1 MFELI
6 PISKFEWGWLVA
18 PGSALLHP
26 QKSLSFTP
34 GFSLVLV
41 QAITQKP
48 FQRFPAGKNGKPLK
62 RFSALVL
69 RLVTRLK
76 PGVNDRDF

>member
-1 MFELI
+1 MVFNDLERRSPKL
-6 PISKFEWGWLVA
+6 KLGERFA
-18 PGSALLHP
+18 